1 MGYEL
6 LHFFRQL
13 EVGNTT
19 GEEYAH
25 LEQILNI
32 INHYQGEE
40 IRDLR
45 ENYVIL
51 FSQWEGGKP
60 LCPLIA
66 SDFMHSLGQKYDP
79 ESFLD
84 VLLDSGIPVNPDES
98 LDSIINYLEY
108 FSLLCETRSDL
119 TNSDE
124 LAVFQEK
131 HILSW
136 MPLFC
141 DVLLKASNISFY
153 REVAFGL
160 KNYLLQVES

>member
-6 LHFFRQL
+6 QHFFRQL
-13 EVGNTT
+13 EVGDTT
-19 GEEYAH
+19 GEEYTH

-51 FSQWEGGKP
+51 FSQWEGGNP

-66 SDFMHSLGQKYDP
+66 SDFMRSLGQQYDP
-79 ESFLD
+79 ESFMD

-108 FSLLCETRSDL
+108 FS
-119 TNSDE
+119 N
-124 LAVFQEK
+124 
-131 HILSW
+131 
-136 MPLFC
+136 P
-141 DVLLKASNISFY
+141 
-153 REVAFGL
+153 
-160 KNYLLQVES
+160 KNAKL